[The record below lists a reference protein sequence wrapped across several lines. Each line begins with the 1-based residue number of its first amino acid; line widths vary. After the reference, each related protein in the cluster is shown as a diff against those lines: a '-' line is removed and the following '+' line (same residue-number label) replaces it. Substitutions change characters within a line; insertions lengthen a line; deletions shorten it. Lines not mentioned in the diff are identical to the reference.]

1 MGTVSGWAM
10 HEGQKLGCL
19 PASAKAP
26 SLTPGISLLHGGRWG
41 GLPQGHTANWGQ
53 ARVEWM

>member
-19 PASAKAP
+19 PVSAKAP
-26 SLTPGISLLHGGRWG
+26 SLMPGICLLCGVG

-53 ARVEWM
+53 VRVEWV